1 MSSKEL
7 IIIQND
13 FQNEWNEVF
22 SFIVLL
28 LPRLF
33 RLAYCKPEDE
43 KNSKVELIGS
53 IFDLE
58 NVFLLAVHL

>member
-1 MSSKEL
+1 MKFKQSP
-7 IIIQND
+7 QA
-13 FQNEWNEVF
+13 FRVF

-43 KNSKVELIGS
+43 KNLKVELIGS

-58 NVFLLAVHL
+58 NVFLLVVHL